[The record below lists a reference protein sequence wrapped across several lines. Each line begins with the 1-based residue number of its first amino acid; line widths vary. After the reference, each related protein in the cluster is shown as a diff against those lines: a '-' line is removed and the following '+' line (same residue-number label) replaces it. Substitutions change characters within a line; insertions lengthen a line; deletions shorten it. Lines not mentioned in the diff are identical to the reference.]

1 MAKHAKT
8 QIIKAP
14 TYTEAVAKAKMM
26 LGADFSIVSRR
37 DIKEKTLFSKFMTGK
52 LGGDALAVELE
63 VAPGPVEP
71 PSGKRPEPAREN
83 PLLRSYTKALE
94 GVEKHSPSAK
104 AAMAAAAKPFVS
116 VGETTAGIAGR
127 LDEFQKELQATRR
140 EYAEAFAR
148 MSDFLSLQARGG
160 MPAASPALIEYH
172 RRLIQARVAEAVS
185 RDIVEEIERDRPGV
199 PDGPELERLIRDA
212 VARRLPCA
220 GPVLLEEGK
229 PTVIALVG
237 PSGVGKSTSIVKL
250 AIHFAMHRGKSIGLI
265 NEDLRRPGADGQINN
280 LGRMLGVSVSTATE
294 PGEIRDVVKSMS
306 GRDVVLIDT
315 GGRSPRDAT
324 DIRRLQGILEAAGAD
339 EIHLL
344 LSGVSSEDFLR
355 DTVERYRP
363 SGFNRILLS
372 KLDECF
378 SFGAIVNLGSDL
390 DVGFSYLTT
399 GPDYNRPIEQAEA
412 ASLAELVLGRRRIE
426 PQGDDNGESSV
437 T

>member
-1 MAKHAKT
+1 
-8 QIIKAP
+8 
-14 TYTEAVAKAKMM
+14 
-26 LGADFSIVSRR
+26 
-37 DIKEKTLFSKFMTGK
+37 
-52 LGGDALAVELE
+52 
-63 VAPGPVEP
+63 
-71 PSGKRPEPAREN
+71 
-83 PLLRSYTKALE
+83 
-94 GVEKHSPSAK
+94 VEKHSPSAK

-390 DVGFSYLTT
+390 DV
-399 GPDYNRPIEQAEA
+399 
-412 ASLAELVLGRRRIE
+412 
-426 PQGDDNGESSV
+426 
-437 T
+437 